1 MISMMEGF
9 PVAEVD
15 TVMRRTLW
23 SAVAMG
29 VLGVGAGI
37 GFGFPLFGP
46 GVVVGLA
53 MGLVNIRFFQVSAAR
68 NTNTEGSLSRGPFA
82 TQTLLRLA
90 VVTGVA
96 MVLLVVLRQM
106 GWGVLAGL
114 IVFQMLLLINMLKAL
129 MAYNRKDAGHAG

>member
-29 VLGVGAGI
+29 VLAVGAGI

-46 GVVVGLA
+46 GAIVGLA

-68 NTNTEGSLSRGPFA
+68 NTSTEGSLARGPFA
-82 TQTLLRLA
+82 TQTLMRLA

-96 MVLLVVLRQM
+96 MVLLVLVRPM

-114 IVFQMLLLINMLKAL
+114 IAFQMLLLVNMLKAL
-129 MAYNRKDAGHAG
+129 MAYNRKEAGHAG

>member
-1 MISMMEGF
+1 MISMMQGF

-29 VLGVGAGI
+29 LLAVGAGI

-46 GVVVGLA
+46 GAIVGLA

-68 NTNTEGSLSRGPFA
+68 NTSDEGSLSRGPFA
-82 TQTLLRLA
+82 TQTLMRLA

-96 MVLLVVLRQM
+96 MALLVLVRPM

-114 IVFQMLLLINMLKAL
+114 IAFQMLLLVNMLKAL
-129 MAYNRKDAGHAG
+129 MAYNRREAGHAG